1 MSKESSVTHPVFK
14 NYVDF
19 EILMSFLKYVF
30 FFFLQKYELPTLV
43 YPVFFRKH
51 FMCSSED
58 IRVLLLSVR

>member
-30 FFFLQKYELPTLV
+30 FFIPSEIWITHFGVPSIFQKAFY
-43 YPVFFRKH
+43 VFIWGH
-51 FMCSSED
+51 
-58 IRVLLLSVR
+58 